1 MKFKVHH
8 NEMKQKQDKRS
19 KMEILTWRLAA
30 IFVIINFVFMFT
42 TSKFLKIN
50 AELRYHLML
59 CHYLLVA
66 ETMFL
71 LLSGRCY
78 KRIVEKW
85 PKHTIFGFGLR
96 LFLAPVFILAQGVI
110 IFQQVLGGT
119 EPKYIGII
127 FGYAFGFVMFWMAT
141 VILFELGCF
150 LWWCLV
156 VITKRNKNSKRV
168 IFRNAT
174 LEKEPKTQEL
184 IFFVLTFTVT
194 IIWFFIGAKR
204 AMPFPDVRRI
214 KVPVKNLPIAFNDTI
229 IVQLSDMHIGV
240 LNGRTA
246 VEKVVSIANSLK
258 PDIIAITG
266 DTVEGNFRRVNEALQ
281 PLRDLKAKYGTF
293 ITTGNK
299 LQMSW
304 YEI

>member
-1 MKFKVHH
+1 
-8 NEMKQKQDKRS
+8 
-19 KMEILTWRLAA
+19 MELLTWRLAA
-30 IFVIINFVFMFT
+30 TFVIINFAFMFT

-78 KRIVEKW
+78 KRIVDKW
-85 PKHTIFGFGLR
+85 PKHTKFGFCLR

-127 FGYAFGFVMFWMAT
+127 FGYAFGFVMFWMAA
-141 VILFELGCF
+141 VIVFELVCF

-156 VITKRNKNSKRV
+156 IVTKRNKNSRRV

-184 IFFVLTFTVT
+184 TFFVMTLTIT
-194 IIWFFIGAKR
+194 IIWFFIAAKQ

-214 KVPVKNLPIAFNDTI
+214 EIPVKNLPIAFNNTV

-246 VEKVVSIANSLK
+246 VEKVVSIANALK
-258 PDIIAITG
+258 PDIIAMTG

-281 PLRDLKAKYGTF
+281 PLRNLKTKYGTF
-293 ITTGNK
+293 ITTGNNLEK
-299 LQMSW
+299 QR
-304 YEI
+304 YKI